1 MGTVYAI
8 RPAGVRR
15 LMPPAAVLDTSVIV
29 RYLTQDDPVK
39 AAAAR
44 SFVAGQADGALLF
57 PGVAM
62 AELGFVL
69 LRVYRWGVEHVA
81 RALRAVVSHPAI
93 EVPEAGIW
101 LDVADD
107 LERGHGLVDAYLMRV
122 ALQAAGGTLI
132 TIDASMRPLPGVAC
146 REP

>member
-1 MGTVYAI
+1 MVAS
-8 RPAGVRR
+8 
-15 LMPPAAVLDTSVIV
+15 AVLDTSVIV

-39 AAAAR
+39 GAAAG
-44 SFVAGQADGALLF
+44 SFIAAQPEGALLV

-69 LRVYRWGVEHVA
+69 LRVYRWPADQVA
-81 RALRAVVSHPAI
+81 RALQAVVSHPAI
-93 EVPEAGIW
+93 HVPDAGTW

-107 LERGHGLVDAYLMRV
+107 LEHGHGLVDAYLMRV
-122 ALQAAGGTLI
+122 ALAAAGGVLLTY
-132 TIDASMRPLPGVAC
+132 DASLRAVPGVTC